1 MEIKTPTKEE
11 RLAYH
16 MRGIKMTLL
25 PTVLGIAAGFIS
37 SPYVL
42 SASYSSFSLLI
53 LAIAIYMQ
61 KLILPKLGVE
71 AKTLDLK
78 AWFYLSFMTFAF
90 WFITWTIIL
99 TDLQGNAP
107 MFGPLF

>member
-1 MEIKTPTKEE
+1 LEIKTPTKEE

-25 PTVLGIAAGFIS
+25 PAILGAAAGLLS

-42 SASYSSFSLLI
+42 SASYASFSLLI
-53 LAIAIYMQ
+53 VAIAIYLQ
-61 KLILPKLGVE
+61 KLILPKLGI
-71 AKTLDLK
+71 DSK
-78 AWFYLSFMTFAF
+78 AFGFKDWFYLTFMTFAF

-99 TDLQGNAP
+99 TDLQGKMP